1 MPVSVVLLIIF
12 FLLLIVNVPV
22 GYSLGCSALLTIALT
37 MDLPLEIIVQR
48 FFVTFD
54 SFTMMAI
61 PLFMLAGSLMNG
73 SGISERIITLADRAV
88 GHIQGGLAQGNILA
102 SMLFAGISG
111 SAAADAS
118 GLGSVLIPA
127 MRRRGYDDDFSVVV
141 TAASSTIGPIIPPSI
156 MFILFASIANLSV
169 GQLFIAG
176 LLPGIIIGV
185 SQMITTYIIA
195 KRRNYPVSPKPTARE
210 FFQAFFN
217 TIDALIMPV
226 IIVGG
231 VLSGIFTATESGAI
245 AVLYAL
251 IIGIVRKELTV
262 KKLWEAVYD
271 AAITTGTMMLIL
283 ASASI
288 FGWLLTLDQ
297 FPLRV
302 VNLMMSISTNKIVV
316 TLLILVLLLIVG
328 MFIDGTAA
336 LTILVPILFPLAT
349 SYGFDPFHFGTFM
362 VVSLLIGGITPPV
375 GILLYIC
382 CGVAKI
388 EVKDTF
394 KMLTPYLIT
403 YIIVAVLIGL
413 VPQFSTFIPGLIYGG

>member
-1 MPVSVVLLIIF
+1 MPVSAILLIIF
-12 FLLLIVNVPV
+12 FALMIINVPV
-22 GYSLGCSALLTIALT
+22 GYSLGCSALLTIVLT
-37 MDLPLEIIVQR
+37 MDLPLEIIIQR

-73 SGISERIITLADRAV
+73 SGISERIITLADRTV
-88 GHIQGGLAQGNILA
+88 GHIRGGLAQGNILA

-127 MRRRGYDDDFSVVV
+127 MRKRGYDDDFSVVV

-156 MFILFASIANLSV
+156 MFILFASIASLSV

-176 LLPGIIIGV
+176 LLPGIIVGV

-195 KRRNYPVSPKPTARE
+195 KKRNYPVSPMPTLRE
-210 FFQAFFN
+210 FISALIN
-217 TIDALIMPV
+217 TLDALVMPL

-231 VLSGIFTATESGAI
+231 VLSGVFTATESGAV

-251 IIGIVRKELTV
+251 IVGVVRKELTW
-262 KKLWEAVYD
+262 KKLWAAIYD
-271 AAITTGTMMLIL
+271 AAITTGSMMLII
-283 ASASI
+283 ASAAI
-288 FGWLLTLDQ
+288 FSWILTIDQ

-302 VNLMMSISTNKIVV
+302 VNLMLSISTNKVVV
-316 TLLILVLLLIVG
+316 TFLILLLLLIVG
-328 MFIDGTAA
+328 MFIDGTSA
-336 LTILVPILFPLAT
+336 LIILVPILFPLAA
-349 SYGFDPFHFGTFM
+349 SYGFDPIHFGTFM

-394 KMLTPYLIT
+394 RMLVPYLIT
-403 YIIVAVLIGL
+403 YIIVAILIGL
-413 VPQFSTFIPGLIYGG
+413 VPQFSTFIPSLIYG

>member
-1 MPVSVVLLIIF
+1 MPVSVVLLITFF
-12 FLLLIVNVPV
+12 FLLIINVPV
-22 GYSLGCSALLTIALT
+22 GFSLGCSALVTILVC
-37 MDLPLEIIVQR
+37 MEMPLQIIVQR

-61 PLFMLAGSLMNG
+61 PLFMLAGALMNG

-88 GHIQGGLAQGNILA
+88 GHIRGGLAQGNILA
-102 SMLFAGISG
+102 SMMFAGISG

-156 MFILFASIANLSV
+156 MFILFASIASLSV

-176 LLPGIIIGV
+176 LLPGIIVGV

-195 KRRNYPVSPKPTARE
+195 TKRNYPVSPKPTIGE
-210 FFQAFFN
+210 FFKAFFN
-217 TIDALIMPV
+217 TIDALIMPI

-231 VLSGIFTATESGAI
+231 VLSGVFTATESGAV

-251 IIGIVRKELTV
+251 IIGVLRKELTLQ
-262 KKLWEAVYD
+262 KLYSAVREAAVS
-271 AAITTGTMMLIL
+271 TGSMMLII
-283 ASASI
+283 ASASL
-288 FGWLLTLDQ
+288 FGWLLTIDQ

-316 TLLILVLLLIVG
+316 TFLILLLLLIVG
-328 MFIDGTAA
+328 MFLDGTSA
-336 LTILVPILFPLAT
+336 LIILVPILFPLAA
-349 SYGFDPFHFGTFM
+349 SYGFDPIHFGTFM

-382 CGVAKI
+382 CNIAKI

-394 KMLTPYLIT
+394 RMLAPYLVT
-403 YIIVAVLIGL
+403 YLIVAILIGL
-413 VPQFSTFIPGLIYGG
+413 VPQFSTFIPSLIYG

>member
-1 MPVSVVLLIIF
+1 MPVSAILLITFFALLII
-12 FLLLIVNVPV
+12 NVPV
-22 GYSLGCSALLTIALT
+22 GYSLGCSALVTIFLT

-88 GHIQGGLAQGNILA
+88 GHIRGGLAQGNILA

-127 MRRRGYDDDFSVVV
+127 MRKRGYDDDFSVVV

-156 MFILFASIANLSV
+156 MFILFASIASLSV

-176 LLPGIIIGV
+176 LLPGVIVGV
-185 SQMITTYIIA
+185 SQMITTYFIA
-195 KRRNYPVSPKPTARE
+195 KRRNYPISPKPTLRE
-210 FFQAFFN
+210 FFSALVN
-217 TIDALIMPV
+217 TLDALVMPI

-231 VLSGIFTATESGAI
+231 VLSGIFTATESGAV

-251 IIGIVRKELTV
+251 IVGIARKELTL
-262 KKLWEAVYD
+262 KKLWDAIYD
-271 AAITTGTMMLIL
+271 AAITTGSMMLII

-288 FGWLLTLDQ
+288 FSWILTIDQ

-302 VNLMMSISTNKIVV
+302 VNLMMSISTNKVVV
-316 TLLILVLLLIVG
+316 TFLILVLLLIVG
-328 MFIDGTAA
+328 MFIDGTSA
-336 LTILVPILFPLAT
+336 LIILVPILFPLAA
-349 SYGFDPFHFGTFM
+349 SYGFDPIHFGTFM

-394 KMLTPYLIT
+394 RMLTPYLIT
-403 YIIVAVLIGL
+403 YLIVAMLIGL
-413 VPQFSTFIPGLIYGG
+413 VPQFSTFIPGLIYG